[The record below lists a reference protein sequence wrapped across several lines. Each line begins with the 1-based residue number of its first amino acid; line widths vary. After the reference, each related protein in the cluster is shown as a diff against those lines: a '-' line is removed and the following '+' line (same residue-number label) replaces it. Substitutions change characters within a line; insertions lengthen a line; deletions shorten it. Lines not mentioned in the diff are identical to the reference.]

1 MTRRFVFALS
11 LLALALF
18 ALSPPALA
26 ADPDLWPD
34 LKQELFGTRDIAE
47 GDGVVTLYAPENA
60 EDAAI
65 VPVSVRFP
73 SQTSRSIVAMTLLVE
88 RNPAPVAATF
98 KFGDAFRNGRD
109 VGERQLATRI
119 RVDSFSRVRAI
130 VETADGRLHMA
141 TRFVA
146 GAGGCSATPSKDME
160 AALAGLGK
168 INIKSTTEPL
178 RGEGWRETQVMVK
191 HPNFTGMQMDPE
203 SRGYVPARFVNDLE
217 IKSAGA
223 LLLRMEGGISI
234 SENPHLRFSYG
245 ANPTDLIE
253 VTARDTEGASF
264 KDRSAS
270 GGS

>member
-1 MTRRFVFALS
+1 MTRSALLAVASLFVSFPVFA
-11 LLALALF
+11 
-18 ALSPPALA
+18 
-26 ADPDLWPD
+26 ADRDLWPS
-34 LKQELFGTRDIAE
+34 LKEEVFGTRDIVE
-47 GDGVVTLYAPENA
+47 NDGAVTLYAPENA

-73 SQTSRSIVAMTLLVE
+73 SQTSRTIVAMTLLVE

-98 KFGDAFRNGRD
+98 KFGDAFRNGQD

-130 VETADGRLHMA
+130 VETDDGTLHMA

-146 GAGGCSATPSKDME
+146 GAGGCSATPSKDID

-168 INIKSTTEPL
+168 MNIKTMTEPV
-178 RGEGWRETQVMVK
+178 RGPDWRETQVMIK
-191 HPNFTGMQMDPE
+191 HPNFTGLQMDPV

-217 IKSAGA
+217 IKSAGT

-234 SENPHLRFSYG
+234 SENPNLRFSYG
-245 ANPTDLIE
+245 ASPSGDAIE
-253 VTARDTEGASF
+253 VRARDTEGATF
-264 KDRSAS
+264 TDRSV

>member
-1 MTRRFVFALS
+1 MKRRFFFALAS
-11 LLALALF
+11 LAVC
-18 ALSPPALA
+18 SPSLA
-26 ADPDLWPD
+26 ADPDLWPE
-34 LKQELFGTRDIAE
+34 LKQELFGARDIAE
-47 GDGVVTLYAPENA
+47 NDGAITLFAPDNA
-60 EDAAI
+60 EDAAL
-65 VPVSVRFP
+65 VPISIRFP
-73 SQTSRSIVAMTLLVE
+73 SHTSRSIIAMTLLVE

-98 KFGDAFRNGRD
+98 KFGDAFRNGHD
-109 VGERQLATRI
+109 IGERQLATRI

-178 RGEGWRETQVMVK
+178 HGEGWRETQVMIK
-191 HPNFTGMQMDPE
+191 HPNFTGMQMDPV

-217 IKSAGA
+217 IKSAGT

-234 SENPHLRFSYG
+234 SENPNLRFTYG
-245 ANPTDLIE
+245 ANPADTIE
-253 VTARDTEGASF
+253 VHASDTQGGSF
-264 KDRSAS
+264 SDRSGS